1 MSGYTKNFDETQYV
15 FFIKDQDLFEAH
27 IEI

>member
-15 FFIKDQDLFEAH
+15 FFIKDQDLLEAH